1 MDAKSLLISKAVFD
15 VMSVYTEQEI
25 GYNAEVNLD
34 RLRNYVNS
42 FATALAYQN
51 ADTLEECVEVF
62 ISEILAGEPVW
73 RLLNIP
79 KWTADMLEREFAELV
94 AEREAAMKR
103 KYKCLTCK
111 YYKREETGLGLIEEC
126 NYEKEKQVG
135 KSMLRHRS
143 SFYRMERRGPFELKT
158 RCNKYERVEA
168 NAVG

>member
-25 GYNAEVNLD
+25 GYSAEVNLD

-62 ISEILAGEPVW
+62 ISEILSGEPVW

-79 KWTADMLEREFAELV
+79 K
-94 AEREAAMKR
+94 
-103 KYKCLTCK
+103 
-111 YYKREETGLGLIEEC
+111 
-126 NYEKEKQVG
+126 
-135 KSMLRHRS
+135 
-143 SFYRMERRGPFELKT
+143 
-158 RCNKYERVEA
+158 
-168 NAVG
+168 